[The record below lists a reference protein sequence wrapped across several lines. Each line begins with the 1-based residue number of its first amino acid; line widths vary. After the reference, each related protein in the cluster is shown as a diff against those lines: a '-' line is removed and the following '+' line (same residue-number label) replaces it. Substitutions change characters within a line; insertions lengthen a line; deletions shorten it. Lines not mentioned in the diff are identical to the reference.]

1 MVPTYKKNISYFAF
15 TNFRSNG
22 QLFGVLQEDRLF
34 HTYILGKT
42 GTGKTNLMTSLILQD
57 IKHHRGLCV
66 FDVHGDLAHSI
77 IDHVPNHRK
86 HDLVHL
92 DIADPKLTYRYNP
105 LKRVAPEKHS
115 LVASSLLESFQK
127 LWSGAWGVKL
137 EHILRYIILTLL
149 SQPQANISDIHRII
163 HDVDYQKQCLSNV
176 QNPSVKRFWDTE
188 FSKYSKNDIVPILN
202 KVGAFLAHLAIR
214 RFLIENP
221 EELSLRRC
229 MDEGRIVV
237 VDISKGKLGSDVSNI
252 IGSFLLNAIMN
263 AGFSRIDTPE
273 EKRRPFHVFLDEFH
287 NYTTLSIVSM
297 LSEIRKW
304 NISLTMANQYLHQ
317 LDVDVKNAVLG
328 NVGTIISFRLGQA
341 DAKYMAQEFRPIFET
356 TDFVNLENYDIYIKL
371 MIRGRPSRPFS
382 ATTETFSY
390 ILTLPT

>member
-1 MVPTYKKNISYFAF
+1 MAHTYNKNISYFAR
-15 TNFRSNG
+15 TNFRRNG
-22 QLFGVLQEDRLF
+22 QLFGIWQEDRLL
-34 HTYILGKT
+34 HMIILGKT
-42 GTGKTNLMTSLILQD
+42 GTGKTNLMTALILQD
-57 IKHHRGLCV
+57 IRHHRGVCV
-66 FDVHGDLAHSI
+66 FDVHGDLAKSI
-77 IDHVPNHRK
+77 IDHIPNDRK
-86 HDLVHL
+86 KDLVYL
-92 DIADPKLTYRYNP
+92 DIADPNLKYRYNP

-127 LWSGAWGVKL
+127 LWTGAWGVKL

-163 HDVDYQKQCLSNV
+163 HDTGYQKQCLANV
-176 QNPSVKRFWDTE
+176 QNPSVKKFWESE

-202 KVGAFLAHLAIR
+202 KVGAFLAHPAIR

-229 MDEGRIVV
+229 MDEGKIVV

-273 EKRRPFHVFLDEFH
+273 ERRRSFHLFLDEFH
-287 NYTTLSIVSM
+287 NYTTFSIVNM

-304 NISLTMANQYLHQ
+304 KLSLTMANQYLHQ

-328 NVGTIISFRLGQA
+328 NVGTIICFRLGQA
-341 DAKYMAQEFRPIFET
+341 DAKHMAQEFHPIFQVS
-356 TDFVNLENYDIYIKL
+356 DFVNLQNYDIYLKL
-371 MIRGRPSRPFS
+371 MIDGKPSRPFS